1 MPRPED
7 IEQFKRVLASYGAG
21 PEAGTGTLTPG
32 GVEPQGGGEP
42 RPRGGKRRPRR
53 EVAPA
58 EAEAEAIEEV
68 PELGDLAEPGDLGGI
83 DSATKSPES
92 GEEGAPP
99 DIGDLLSSLGGE
111 ITGESFAA
119 PAQGAENLDLSALFG
134 EEETQAAEQL
144 EAEETAIRPG
154 RQRKPKPPRP
164 PKQPKERRRAPPE
177 ERRDRRAPKEPSPEE
192 SAALEELAEPSEE
205 LSALPEEPA
214 AFPEEL
220 AGPPSAEE
228 PAAAIEEPAL
238 DEGLGALPEEF
249 APLEELTAG
258 EEPAELGEERIA
270 PAEEVAAAA
279 EEAAAPFLEAA
290 EPAAGAF
297 QPQVEGGEVAEE
309 IPEELPEFLESAEPA
324 AEAETEGPTAEEA
337 LLKPIEGLEEPSSIT
352 GDLDQFAVLPEE
364 PAETEPDLASLE
376 TPEELE
382 PVPGEETEPHP
393 STTAPEPDLT
403 GLETGEAGVTAS
415 ELPDIGGL
423 DELILP
429 EEGAVPSAVP
439 GRAAATPARPGRAA
453 QRPALRAEPTR
464 RGPPPRAARPA
475 RERPT
480 QRRADEAAGLGEG
493 AAAAAV
499 PFPVGEIQLTDEQ
512 FDRLRKTLGILPRN
526 LKIAVQDIVA
536 GAASPTAD
544 LAALIGLLVSG
555 AGPKEIA
562 DLAGRITGKRIRIPA
577 AYERKTGLALEREQR
592 TFAYAFRQ
600 NILPLVRL
608 FALAVVGAA
617 LAGFLGYRFVWQ
629 PLSASANYRRGY
641 DELEA
646 GRFPLAN
653 QRFERAAKSWPMRR
667 WYFRYAEG
675 FTARKQY
682 ELAAEKYDELLG
694 KWPNDRKAVLDW
706 AAMESKYRARYE
718 RANEILKRIL
728 DRRPTDYDALLAAGD
743 NFLEWATREDEP
755 TRYEDARLSWAEL
768 MKTHGQGDEVL
779 FRMLRYFVRTDNLV
793 EAERLRTLFFDR
805 RRLRVDAEAA
815 RSLAELGGY
824 LVDKHELDW
833 VHDILLKAA
842 AGAPELP
849 DVTYQLARF
858 HRAMEQPR
866 EEEVALRSALALM
879 ERSDAPLPLRQ
890 VEMQIDA
897 QTRYGEV
904 FFADEQYLDASREL
918 KKAVGL
924 VERQV
929 ADGVITSVAIR
940 RSPRLGRLI
949 GRPYAKLADISYYIE
964 GDLATAEAGYRSAA
978 GYGYAGP
985 EIDYKLGYIRYAGGD
1000 WLGALRSFAAAE
1012 DGLARAAFAP
1022 PGDEAVGA
1030 RAAAAPTRAP
1040 VNLLFAQGNAFYRR
1054 GDLFAAQGTWLRMR
1068 DTVSTRLAALG
1079 ELSPFTR
1086 PDHRALLEY
1095 RLKADN
1101 NLGVATAELAGR
1113 TGDRRRTSEA
1123 LAYLAAAAETADM
1136 LARAPETLVATEAKT
1151 LPALNMRGVLYPLAN
1166 FELQIYKAIPKD
1178 LEATAF

>member
-1 MPRPED
+1 
-7 IEQFKRVLASYGAG
+7 V
-21 PEAGTGTLTPG
+21 
-32 GVEPQGGGEP
+32 
-42 RPRGGKRRPRR
+42 
-53 EVAPA
+53 
-58 EAEAEAIEEV
+58 EAEAEALETA
-68 PELGDLAEPGDLGGI
+68 PELGDLGEPGDI
-83 DSATKSPES
+83 DGRTKSPES
-92 GEEGAPP
+92 AEEGAPP
-99 DIGDLLSSLGGE
+99 DIGDLLSSLGGD
-111 ITGESFAA
+111 ITGASFAA
-119 PAQGAENLDLSALFG
+119 PAQGDENLDLSALFG
-134 EEETQAAEQL
+134 EEETQAVEQL
-144 EAEETAIRPG
+144 EAEENAKRPG

-164 PKQPKERRRAPPE
+164 PKRPKER
-177 ERRDRRAPKEPSPEE
+177 RRAPKEPSPEE
-192 SAALEELAEPSEE
+192 TAALEELVEPSEE
-205 LSALPEEPA
+205 LSALPGEPA
-214 AFPEEL
+214 AFSDEPSVIPEEL
-220 AGPPSAEE
+220 AAPPSAEE
-228 PAAAIEEPAL
+228 PAATIEETVPEEPAL
-238 DEGLGALPEEF
+238 AEDLGALPEEF
-249 APLEELTAG
+249 ASLEELTAG
-258 EEPAELGEERIA
+258 EEPAGPGDTRIA
-270 PAEEVAAAA
+270 LDEEAATAA
-279 EEAAAPFLEAA
+279 EEAAAPFLESAVPAA
-290 EPAAGAF
+290 EAF
-297 QPQVEGGEVAEE
+297 QPTVEGAHAAEE

-324 AEAETEGPTAEEA
+324 AEAEPETPTAEEA
-337 LLKPIEGLEEPSSIT
+337 LLKPFEGLEEPPSIT
-352 GDLDQFAVLPEE
+352 GDLEQFAVLPEE
-364 PAETEPDLASLE
+364 PTEAEPDLASLE
-376 TPEELE
+376 APEELE
-382 PVPGEETEPHP
+382 PVPGEETETPS

-415 ELPDIGGL
+415 DLPDIGGL

-429 EEGAVPSAVP
+429 EEGAAPSAAA
-439 GRAAATPARPGRAA
+439 GRAAATPARPGQAAQRPGRAA
-453 QRPALRAEPTR
+453 PRPALRAESTR

-480 QRRADEAAGLGEG
+480 QRRADEGAGPGEG
-493 AAAAAV
+493 AAAAAGAI
-499 PFPVGEIQLTDEQ
+499 PVGEIQLTDEQ
-512 FDRLRKTLGILPRN
+512 FDRLRTTLGILPRN

-544 LAALIGLLVSG
+544 IAALIGLLVSG
-555 AGPKEIA
+555 AGPREIA

-629 PLSASANYRRGY
+629 PLSAAANYRRGF

-675 FTARKQY
+675 FTARAQY
-682 ELAAEKYDELLG
+682 ELAAEKYDELLA

-706 AAMESKYRARYE
+706 AAMESTYRARYE

-793 EAERLRTLFFDR
+793 EAERLRTLFFER
-805 RRLRVDAEAA
+805 RRFRVDAEAA

-824 LVDKHELDW
+824 LVDKRELDW

-842 AGAPELP
+842 SGAPELP
-849 DVTYQLARF
+849 DVAYQLARF
-858 HRAMEQPR
+858 HRAMEQPGQ
-866 EEEVALRSALALM
+866 EEDALRQALALM
-879 ERSDAPLPLRQ
+879 ERSDAPLPLRG

-904 FFADEQYLDASREL
+904 FFADEKYLDASREL

-929 ADGVITSVAIR
+929 AGGVITPVAIR

-978 GYGYAGP
+978 GYGYTGP

-1012 DGLARAAFAP
+1012 EGLARAAFAP
-1022 PGDEAVGA
+1022 PGDEAVGV
-1030 RAAAAPTRAP
+1030 RAATAPTRAP
-1040 VNLLFAQGNAFYRR
+1040 INLLFAQGNAFYRR

-1068 DTVSTRLAALG
+1068 DAVATRLGAVD